1 MLRYETRVMP
11 PAPFVKT
18 QVINPLTEETSDLP
32 GKLDTGAAMT
42 VIPKNIV
49 PALNLKQ
56 MGDVLCQGYD
66 GVETLRPLYYVALEV
81 TGYHIPMVEVT
92 ASPRQDVLLGRDV
105 LNHFILTLNGK
116 NLTFELQD
124 P

>member
-1 MLRYETRVMP
+1 MP
-11 PAPFVKT
+11 PTPFVET
-18 QVINPLTEETSDLP
+18 QVINPLNGERFQLP

-42 VIPKNIV
+42 VIPGDIV
-49 PALNLKQ
+49 TALHLEQ

-66 GVETLRPLYYVALEV
+66 GVETPRPLYYVALEV
-81 TGYHIPMVEVT
+81 TCYYIPMVEVT
-92 ASPRQDVLLGRDV
+92 VSPRRDVLLGRDV

-116 NLTFELQD
+116 DLTFELQD

>member
-1 MLRYETRVMP
+1 VLRYETQVTP
-11 PAPFVKT
+11 PAPFVKM
-18 QVINPLTEETSDLP
+18 QVINPLTGERSHLP
-32 GKLDTGAAMT
+32 GKLDTGAAIT
-42 VIPKNIV
+42 VIPRDIV
-49 PALNLKQ
+49 PALHLEQ

-66 GVETLRPLYYVALEV
+66 GVETPRPLYYVAIEV

-116 NLTFELQD
+116 DLTFELQD

>member
-1 MLRYETRVMP
+1 VFRYDTQVMP
-11 PAPFVKT
+11 PAPVVKT
-18 QVINPLTEETSDLP
+18 QVINPLTGETSHLP

-42 VIPKNIV
+42 VIPRDIV
-49 PALNLKQ
+49 TALHLEQ

-66 GVETLRPLYYVALEV
+66 GVETSRPLYYVALEV
-81 TGYHIPMVEVT
+81 TGYHISMVEVT
-92 ASPRQDVLLGRDV
+92 TSPRRDVLLGRDV

-116 NLTFELQD
+116 DLTFELQD

>member
-1 MLRYETRVMP
+1 VFRYETQVTP
-11 PAPFVKT
+11 PAPVVKT
-18 QVINPLTEETSDLP
+18 QVINPLTGETFDLP

-42 VIPKNIV
+42 VIPKDI
-49 PALNLKQ
+49 ALTLHLEQ

-66 GVETLRPLYYVALEV
+66 GVETLRPLYYVTLEV
-81 TGYHIPMVEVT
+81 PGYHFPIVEVT
-92 ASPRQDVLLGRDV
+92 ASPRRDVLLGRDV

-116 NLTFELQD
+116 DLTFELQD

>member
-1 MLRYETRVMP
+1 VFRYETRVIP
-11 PAPFVKT
+11 PAPFVET
-18 QVINPLTEETSDLP
+18 QVINPLTGETSHLP

-42 VIPKNIV
+42 VIPTDV
-49 PALNLKQ
+49 VSALHLEQ

-66 GVETLRPLYYVALEV
+66 GIETPRPLYYVALEV
-81 TGYHIPMVEVT
+81 AGYHIPMVEVT
-92 ASPRQDVLLGRDV
+92 VSPRRDVLLGRDV

-116 NLTFELQD
+116 DLTFELQD

>member
-1 MLRYETRVMP
+1 VFRYDTQVMP
-11 PAPFVKT
+11 PAPFVET
-18 QVINPLTEETSDLP
+18 QVINPLTEETLQLP

-42 VIPKNIV
+42 VIPRDIV
-49 PALNLKQ
+49 PTLHLEQ

-66 GVETLRPLYYVALEV
+66 GVETPRPLYYVALEV

-92 ASPRQDVLLGRDV
+92 VSPRRDVLLGRDV

-116 NLTFELQD
+116 DLTFELQD

>member
-1 MLRYETRVMP
+1 
-11 PAPFVKT
+11 
-18 QVINPLTEETSDLP
+18 
-32 GKLDTGAAMT
+32 MT
-42 VIPKNIV
+42 VIPRDIV
-49 PALNLKQ
+49 TALHLEQ

-66 GVETLRPLYYVALEV
+66 GVKTLRPLYYIALEV
-81 TGYHIPMVEVT
+81 TGYHIPMVEIA

-116 NLTFELQD
+116 DLTLELRD

>member
-1 MLRYETRVMP
+1 VFRYDTQVMP
-11 PAPFVKT
+11 PAPLIKT
-18 QVINPLTEETSDLP
+18 QVINLLTGETSYLP

-42 VIPKNIV
+42 VIPKDIV
-49 PALNLKQ
+49 SALHLEQ

-81 TGYHIPMVEVT
+81 TGYHFPIVEVM
-92 ASPRQDVLLGRDV
+92 ASPRRDVLLGRDV

-116 NLTFELQD
+116 DLTFELQD

>member
-1 MLRYETRVMP
+1 MFRYDTQVMP
-11 PAPFVKT
+11 PAPTVKT
-18 QVINPLTEETSDLP
+18 QVINPLTEETSHLP

-42 VIPKNIV
+42 VIPRDIV
-49 PALNLKQ
+49 TALHLEQ

-66 GVETLRPLYYVALEV
+66 GVETSRPLYYVALEV
-81 TGYHIPMVEVT
+81 TGYHISMVEVT
-92 ASPRQDVLLGRDV
+92 TSPRRDVLLGRDV

-116 NLTFELQD
+116 DLSFELKD

>member
-1 MLRYETRVMP
+1 MP

-18 QVINPLTEETSDLP
+18 QVINPFTEQTLDLP

-42 VIPKNIV
+42 VIPKDIV
-49 PALNLKQ
+49 SALRLEQ

-66 GVETLRPLYYVALEV
+66 RVETLRPLYYVALEV
-81 TGYHIPMVEVT
+81 AGYHFSIVEVT
-92 ASPRQDVLLGRDV
+92 ASPRRDALLGCDV

-116 NLTFELQD
+116 DLTFELQD

>member
-1 MLRYETRVMP
+1 MFRYDTEVVP
-11 PAPFVKT
+11 PAPIVKT
-18 QVINPLTEETSDLP
+18 QVINPLTRETSHLP

-42 VIPKNIV
+42 VIPRELV
-49 PALNLKQ
+49 TALHLEQ

-81 TGYHIPMVEVT
+81 AGYHFPIVEVT

-116 NLTFELQD
+116 DLTFELLD

>member
-1 MLRYETRVMP
+1 MFRYETQVTP

-18 QVINPLTEETSDLP
+18 QISNPLTGETFHLP

-42 VIPKNIV
+42 VIPKDIV
-49 PALNLKQ
+49 PTLLLEE

-92 ASPRQDVLLGRDV
+92 ASPRQDALLGRDGS
-105 LNHFILTLNGK
+105 T
-116 NLTFELQD
+116 TSSS
-124 P
+124 PSTART

>member
-1 MLRYETRVMP
+1 MP

-18 QVINPLTEETSDLP
+18 PVINPLTEETLQLP

-42 VIPKNIV
+42 VIPRDIV
-49 PALNLKQ
+49 TALHLEQ

-66 GVETLRPLYYVALEV
+66 GVETPRPLYYVALEL

-92 ASPRQDVLLGRDV
+92 TFPRQDVLLGRDV

-116 NLTFELQD
+116 ELSFELKD